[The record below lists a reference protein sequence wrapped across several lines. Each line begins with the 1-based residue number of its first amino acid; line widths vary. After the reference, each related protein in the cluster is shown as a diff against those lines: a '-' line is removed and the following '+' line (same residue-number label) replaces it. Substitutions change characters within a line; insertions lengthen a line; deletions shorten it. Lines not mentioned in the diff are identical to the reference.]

1 MSSQTCTACK
11 NEIPTG
17 LAVIRSQSFQRV
29 TYCRP
34 CAIDLG
40 IFVPA
45 PVESV
50 DVMPQR
56 VA

>member
-1 MSSQTCTACK
+1 MSNQTCTHCRTA
-11 NEIPTG
+11 IPTG

-34 CAIDLG
+34 CAIELG

-45 PVESV
+45 QCEAV
-50 DVMPQR
+50 DVAR
-56 VA
+56 LAS

>member
-1 MSSQTCTACK
+1 MSTYTCTDCHTP
-11 NEIPTG
+11 IPTG

-34 CAIDLG
+34 CAIELG

-45 PVESV
+45 PREMAQLAS
-50 DVMPQR
+50 
-56 VA
+56 

>member
-1 MSSQTCTACK
+1 MSKHTCTDCHLP
-11 NEIPTG
+11 IPTG

-45 PVESV
+45 SVESV
-50 DVMPQR
+50 EVAGQR